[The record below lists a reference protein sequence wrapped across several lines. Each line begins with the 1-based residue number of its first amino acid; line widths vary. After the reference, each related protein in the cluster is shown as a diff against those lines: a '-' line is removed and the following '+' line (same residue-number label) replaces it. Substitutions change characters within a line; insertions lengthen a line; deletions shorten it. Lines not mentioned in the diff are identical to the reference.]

1 MKQFQFKDS
10 KWFYVLLSIFMATAL
25 WMFVREAQ
33 DPPTDGVIR
42 NIPVTI
48 TGENVLEDQG
58 MTVKSVSNQT
68 VALKVNAPLS
78 VLNRMRNNMTVTVD
92 VSKYS
97 APGDYSLNYT
107 INFPSGV
114 SPDEVLLDE
123 RVPSKI
129 SVTIDKLNSA
139 TFTIQPRLQGSIAQG
154 YQAGKWSI
162 SHDTVTISGSAEEV
176 NQISKV
182 EAVLTGENLTD
193 RIAGDVGLVLL
204 DQDGNELS
212 GLDVKLSV
220 DTVYVSLPVVV
231 VKIIPLT
238 VNYISG
244 GGVDAEDRRDYT
256 AIVFPET
263 ITVSGGEDDVA
274 ELTEISLGS
283 IDLAKVVGT
292 NSFTFPIELDPR
304 LENVSGVGQAVVT
317 VTVNNLATKTF
328 DVEDIDLINK
338 PEGRTAQATTQVCTI
353 VVRGKEEE
361 LEKLDVS
368 QIRVV
373 ADLADVTSRGSFTV
387 PVKVY
392 LNASQSVGVIGDYYI
407 AVNIT

>member
-10 KWFYVLLSIFMATAL
+10 KWFYVLLSIIMATAL
-25 WMFVREAQ
+25 WMFVREAE
-33 DPPTDGVIR
+33 DPPTDAVLR
-42 NIPVTI
+42 NIPVSV

-58 MTVKSVSNQT
+58 MTVKSVSHQM
-68 VALKVNAPLS
+68 VSLRVNAPLS

-114 SPDEVLLDE
+114 NRDDVLLDE
-123 RVPSKI
+123 RLPSKI
-129 SVTIDKLNSA
+129 NVTIDKLNSA
-139 TFTIQPRLQGSIAQG
+139 TFTIQPKLQGSIAQG

-162 SHDTVTISGSAEEV
+162 SHDTVTISGSAEQV
-176 NQISKV
+176 SQISKV
-182 EAVLTGENLTD
+182 EASLTGENLTE
-193 RIAGDVGLVLL
+193 RIAGDVPLTLL
-204 DQDGNELS
+204 DKDGNVLS
-212 GLDVKLSV
+212 NLDVKLSV

-244 GGVDAEDRRDYT
+244 GGVNAEDSRDYT

-263 ITVSGGEDDVA
+263 ITVSGEEDDVA

-292 NSFTFPIELDPR
+292 NSFMFPIELDPR

-317 VTVNNLATKTF
+317 VTVNNLDTKTF

-361 LEKLDVS
+361 LKKLDVS

-373 ADLADVTSRGSFTV
+373 ADLADVTSRGAFTV